1 MKLSVITPTFNEAEN
16 IASLIKNI
24 SEVLD
29 GLDCEIIVSDDDS
42 PDLTW
47 SIAQAISRANP
58 RVRSLRRTNNRGLSA
73 SVIDGFSSA
82 TGDVICCIDAD
93 LQHDPSILKSMLQE
107 IVNGSDLVVGSRYV
121 AGGSIGRW
129 GWFRHCQ
136 SWIATKLAQWLVGV
150 KICDPM
156 SGYFMMR
163 RADFMRIRHR
173 LDARGFKILLEIASH
188 LGPSKV
194 CEVPYTFHTR
204 TAGESKL
211 SRKVVCEYL
220 IQLWKLSPLSKLF
233 PPEFAKFVVVGGVG
247 VFVNLGVMALI
258 IASNSYRGWRASA
271 AATLAATMNN
281 YILNN
286 FWTFRDRAH
295 RGMSLIHRYLFYL
308 IASFVGL
315 AVTTATFAVT
325 TWSLEQVFNLNSV
338 GSVLPPGILL
348 ICQLLAIGA
357 GTLSNYKLNRLLTWP
372 GQRKRLSLEFL
383 ASEKALK
390 GDSGTIT
397 RKIQDLQPP
406 TSWY

>member
-1 MKLSVITPTFNEAEN
+1 M
-16 IASLIKNI
+16 
-24 SEVLD
+24 
-29 GLDCEIIVSDDDS
+29 
-42 PDLTW
+42 
-47 SIAQAISRANP
+47 
-58 RVRSLRRTNNRGLSA
+58 
-73 SVIDGFSSA
+73 
-82 TGDVICCIDAD
+82 
-93 LQHDPSILKSMLQE
+93 
-107 IVNGSDLVVGSRYV
+107 
-121 AGGSIGRW
+121 
-129 GWFRHCQ
+129 
-136 SWIATKLAQWLVGV
+136 
-150 KICDPM
+150 
-156 SGYFMMR
+156 
-163 RADFMRIRHR
+163 
-173 LDARGFKILLEIASH
+173 
-188 LGPSKV
+188 
-194 CEVPYTFHTR
+194 
-204 TAGESKL
+204 
-211 SRKVVCEYL
+211 
-220 IQLWKLSPLSKLF
+220 
-233 PPEFAKFVVVGGVG
+233 
-247 VFVNLGVMALI
+247 FVNLGVMALI

-372 GQRKRLSLEFL
+372 GQRKRLSLEFP

-390 GDSGTIT
+390 GDSGTII